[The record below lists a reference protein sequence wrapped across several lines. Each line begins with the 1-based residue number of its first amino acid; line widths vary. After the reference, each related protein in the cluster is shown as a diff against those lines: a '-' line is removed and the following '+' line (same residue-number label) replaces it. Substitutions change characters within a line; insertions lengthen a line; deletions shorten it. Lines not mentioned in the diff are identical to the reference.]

1 MPAAVSRSRLDPAVA
16 RRDVCSADGMCLSET
31 WRAGDQMV
39 AIWKMLDLFFPW
51 HLTLASA
58 FGLLND

>member
-1 MPAAVSRSRLDPAVA
+1 
-16 RRDVCSADGMCLSET
+16 MCLSET